1 MATTIYGG
9 VPTDLVN
16 DPTIGPAAKL
26 NTPKYPR
33 SVEAL
38 SYPLDVGQEYRSHT
52 ILFKVFEILPFFESL
67 GAELGAAGGN
77 TNWKG
82 EADTEQNLI
91 NSTITV
97 IKKFGEEASRGST
110 FNSRTR
116 DVAAATVALYMPDT
130 INFTNTAQYDNLSV
144 AKALEN
150 TGGVLKVVAGISKAI
165 TSTIGGEGLVRA
177 GLNRLG
183 YVFNPQQQLLFEG
196 IDFRTFDFS
205 FTFTPRSAR
214 EAAEIKKIVK
224 VFRKHSLPTINDG
237 AAGFF
242 FTPPSIF
249 EIQFLSGDK
258 INTNLPLIKRC
269 VVETVDVNYAPNGW
283 AAHTDGAPVQTT
295 MQLRVKEIILV
306 DSKQVDSGY

>member
-52 ILFKVFEILPFFESL
+52 ILFKVFEILPFLES
-67 GAELGAAGGN
+67 AANYGGN
-77 TNWKG
+77 SNWRAEG
-82 EADTEQNLI
+82 DTETQLSASNI
-91 NSTITV
+91 ASK
-97 IKKFGEEASRGST
+97 IKEEAARGLT

>member
-16 DPTIGPAAKL
+16 DPTIGPAGKL
-26 NTPKYPR
+26 YTPKFHPPDT
-33 SVEAL
+33 L
-38 SYPLDVGQEYRSHT
+38 TYPLDVGREHRKHSVV
-52 ILFKVFEILPFFESL
+52 FKVFEILPFFESV
-67 GAELGAAGGN
+67 ATYNGN
-77 TNWKG
+77 SGWQG
-82 EADTEQNLI
+82 EGDTDQNQE
-91 NSTITV
+91 NQSATIAQK
-97 IKKFGEEASRGST
+97 IKEEAARGLT

-116 DVAAATVALYMPDT
+116 DSAAATVALYMPDT
-130 INFTNTAQYDNLSV
+130 LNFTNNAQYDNLSV
-144 AKALEN
+144 GKALEN
-150 TGGVLKVVAGISKAI
+150 TTLPLVGRVAKAI
-165 TSTIGGEGLVRA
+165 TSVVGGEGLVRA

-205 FTFTPRSAR
+205 FTFTPRSAK

-224 VFRKHSLPTINDG
+224 VFRKYSLPTINDG

-242 FTPPSIF
+242 FTPPSVF

-283 AAHTDGAPVQTT
+283 SAHVDGAPVQTT
-295 MQLRVKEIILV
+295 MQMRVKEIILV
-306 DSKQVDSGY
+306 DSKQVDGGY

>member
-16 DPTIGPAAKL
+16 DPTIGPAQKL
-26 NTPKYPR
+26 YTPKFH
-33 SVEAL
+33 AADIFT
-38 SYPLDVGQEYRSHT
+38 YPLDVGREHRKHSVV
-52 ILFKVFEILPFFESL
+52 FKVFEILPFIESL
-67 GAELGAAGGN
+67 GAEGGN

-82 EADTEQNLI
+82 EGDTEQNFI
-91 NSTITV
+91 NSTVKV
-97 IKKFGEEASRGST
+97 IKKLGEEASRGLT

-116 DVAAATVALYMPDT
+116 DVAVATVALYMPDT

-150 TGGVLKVVAGISKAI
+150 TGGLLKIVAEVSQAI

-214 EAAEIKKIVK
+214 EADEIKKIVK
-224 VFRKHSLPTINDG
+224 VFRKHSLP
-237 AAGFF
+237 
-242 FTPPSIF
+242 
-249 EIQFLSGDK
+249 K
-258 INTNLPLIKRC
+258 
-269 VVETVDVNYAPNGW
+269 
-283 AAHTDGAPVQTT
+283 
-295 MQLRVKEIILV
+295 
-306 DSKQVDSGY
+306 

>member
-16 DPTIGPAAKL
+16 DPTIGPAGKL
-26 NTPKYPR
+26 YTPKFH
-33 SVEAL
+33 AADTL
-38 SYPLDVGQEYRSHT
+38 TYPLDVGREHRKHSVV
-52 ILFKVFEILPFFESL
+52 FKVFEILPFLESV
-67 GAELGAAGGN
+67 ANYGGN
-77 TNWKG
+77 SNWQG
-82 EADTEQNLI
+82 EADTETQL
-91 NSTITV
+91 SALAV
-97 IKKFGEEASRGST
+97 KIKEEAARGLT

-130 INFTNTAQYDNLSV
+130 LNFTNNAQYDNLSV

-150 TGGVLKVVAGISKAI
+150 TTLPLVGRISKAI
-165 TSTIGGEGLVRA
+165 TSTVGGEGLVRA

-214 EAAEIKKIVK
+214 EAAEIKQIVK

-269 VVETVDVNYAPNGW
+269 VVETVDVNFAPNGW